1 MIGVLLSL
9 MLGGGLQRY
18 LPCTP
23 GLTVTYADAAG
34 RAVEEEV
41 LGFGV
46 AVEPR
51 VCAVERRL
59 GAARERL
66 GREYLSD
73 RISDAGWLDT
83 PLALRAPI
91 LKAPLTVGARW
102 HWNREDHQVIAIGR
116 VVEVPAGR
124 FVDTVWITSR
134 SSDGQ
139 REATAVYA
147 AGVGLVRYQSEGRQL
162 SATRVR
168 GP

>member
-9 MLGGGLQRY
+9 MIGGGLQRY

-34 RAVEEEV
+34 REVDEEV

-46 AVEPR
+46 AAEPR
-51 VCAVERRL
+51 VCAIERRL
-59 GAARERL
+59 GAGRERL
-66 GREYLSD
+66 GREYLAD
-73 RISDAGWLDT
+73 RVTNAGWLDT

-91 LKAPLTVGARW
+91 LKAPLSVGARW
-102 HWNREDHQVIAIGR
+102 HWNREDHQVTALGR

-124 FVDTVWITSR
+124 FADTVWITSR

-139 REATAVYA
+139 HAATAVYA
-147 AGVGLVRYQSEGRQL
+147 AGVGLVLYQSAGRQL

-168 GP
+168 VP

>member
-91 LKAPLTVGARW
+91 LKAPLTIGARW

-139 REATAVYA
+139 REATAVYV

>member
-1 MIGVLLSL
+1 MISVLLSL

-23 GLTVTYADAAG
+23 GLTITYADAAG
-34 RAVEEEV
+34 REVEEEV

-51 VCAVERRL
+51 VCAVERRH
-59 GAARERL
+59 GVARERL

-73 RISDAGWLDT
+73 RVSDAGWLDT

-102 HWNREDHQVIAIGR
+102 HWNREDHEVLALGR
-116 VVEVPAGR
+116 AVEVPAGR

-134 SSDGQ
+134 SSDG
-139 REATAVYA
+139 RHATTEVYA
-147 AGVGLVRYQSEGRQL
+147 AGVGLVQYQSSGRHL
-162 SATRVR
+162 SWN
-168 GP
+168 GHQKC

>member
-91 LKAPLTVGARW
+91 LKAPLTIGARW

-139 REATAVYA
+139 REATAVYV
-147 AGVGLVRYQSEGRQL
+147 AGVGLVQIGR
-162 SATRVR
+162 AHV
-168 GP
+168 

>member
-83 PLALRAPI
+83 PQALRAPI

>member
-91 LKAPLTVGARW
+91 LKAPLTIGARW